1 MIAAPA
7 ALPLGLFG
15 ARASPPDRDR
25 IAAEIERLS
34 ALLARLDRE
43 RERAVR
49 LARPGLHH
57 SRRRGDRTL
66 TPETVDA
73 LIERFGSGETMRQ
86 IARAMGLS
94 RGAVSGRL
102 HRLRSET
109 TGWSEAERER
119 LCELLGDDVPLE
131 EAARMMGVSAAGAAT
146 AFAAIRREIG
156 KQAS

>member
-15 ARASPPDRDR
+15 ARISTPDRAR
-25 IAAEIERLS
+25 VAAEIARLK

-43 RERAVR
+43 RRQA
-49 LARPGLHH
+49 ARPTRTGLRH
-57 SRRRGDRTL
+57 SRRKGDRTL
-66 TPETVDA
+66 SPETVDA
-73 LIERFGSGETMRQ
+73 LIERFGSGETMGA

-109 TGWSEAERER
+109 AGWSEAEGER
-119 LCELLGDDVPLE
+119 LCDLLGDDVPLE
-131 EAARMMGVSAAGAAT
+131 AAAGMMGVSAAGAAT

-156 KQAS
+156 KQAL